1 MIFLLQFLDDSNP
14 FENNLNSFRKK
25 QKILGG
31 AKKEPSELRNS
42 KQNTQKLGFFTP
54 NLKGFKNK
62 RKINLDILN
71 PIHDGEKTIFFW

>member
-42 KQNTQKLGFFTP
+42 KQNTQKLGFFYS
-54 NLKGFKNK
+54 
-62 RKINLDILN
+62 
-71 PIHDGEKTIFFW
+71 